1 MVPAATLA
9 EPLQEFHLF
18 DKLPEKLQTLIWNFS
33 LVPRVIR
40 WGTTRAPPV
49 ILHVCRS
56 SRKLAK
62 KQYFFA
68 YWVLDIRNR
77 STYVHLS
84 LDIIY
89 YKHKPFSSPIPW
101 YDNPFPPRW
110 IRNLE
115 HLALPLISTGRTNS
129 MANFAAGWKVHPL
142 LWDEIISCCP
152 KLKQVVLFMEPCLA
166 AVTPVEEWLNLVDW
180 DEFSHHEEVMVV
192 SLMEALEEKQK
203 KNVCQGLQLSFVRG
217 KKQRL

>member
-1 MVPAATLA
+1 
-9 EPLQEFHLF
+9 
-18 DKLPEKLQTLIWNFS
+18 
-33 LVPRVIR
+33 
-40 WGTTRAPPV
+40 
-49 ILHVCRS
+49 VCRS

-89 YKHKPFSSPIPW
+89 YKHRPFRSPIPW
-101 YDNPFPPRW
+101 YDHPFPPRW
-110 IRNLE
+110 LRNLE
-115 HLALPLISTGRTNS
+115 RLALPLISTGRNNS
-129 MANFAAGWKVHPL
+129 LANFAAGWKVHAL

-152 KLKQVVLFMEPCLA
+152 KLKQVILFMEPCLA
-166 AVTPVEEWLNLVDW
+166 AEVTPVEEWLNVLDW
-180 DEFSHHEEVMVV
+180 DEFSYHEEVMVV

-203 KNVCQGLQLSFVRG
+203 ENVCQGLELSFVRG
-217 KKQRL
+217 KN